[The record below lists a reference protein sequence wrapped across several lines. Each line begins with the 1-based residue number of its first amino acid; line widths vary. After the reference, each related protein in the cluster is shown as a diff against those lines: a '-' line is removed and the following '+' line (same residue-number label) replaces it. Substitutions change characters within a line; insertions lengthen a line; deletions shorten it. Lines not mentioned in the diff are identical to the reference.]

1 MFMAMVARRSA
12 QGLVV
17 LFLLL
22 TSLFFIARLT
32 GDPITMLAGGVMST
46 EDIEVLR
53 EAYGLNEPIYYQY
66 WLFLKGAV
74 QLDFG
79 ESIQTRQ
86 AATGMVTSRLWA
98 TLQLAI
104 PALIAAV
111 SVGVVLGTTAAIR
124 RGVIGYLAM
133 FIAVIGQS
141 VPSFFLG
148 VMLIMVFG
156 VWLNWLPVFGRG
168 GLDHLLLPTLTLMGY
183 PLARY
188 TRLVRAQ
195 VSEAMTFDYVRTARA
210 KGLHERKV
218 VSDHVLRNA
227 LLPVVSVIGVDIGTL
242 LATAVIVE
250 AIFAWP
256 GFGSLLIQSAMSR
269 DYPVLQASIAAIG
282 VTVIVSSIIV
292 DFLYGVLDPRIRKA
306 S

>member
-1 MFMAMVARRSA
+1 MFMAMVLRRSA

-32 GDPITMLAGGVMST
+32 GDPITMLAGGVMSSK
-46 EDIEVLR
+46 DIEVLR

-86 AATGMVTSRLWA
+86 AATGMVLSRLWA

-104 PALIAAV
+104 PALVAAV
-111 SVGVVLGTTAAIR
+111 SIGVVLGTIAAIR
-124 RGVIGYLAM
+124 RGAIGYLAM
-133 FIAVIGQS
+133 FMAVIGQS

-148 VMLIMVFG
+148 VMLILVFG

-168 GLDHLLLPTLTLMGY
+168 GLDHLLLPTVTLMGY

-195 VSEAMTFDYVRTARA
+195 VSEAMTLDYVRTARA

-218 VSDHVLRNA
+218 VADHVLRNA

-256 GFGSLLIQSAMSR
+256 GFGSLLIQSAMGR

-292 DFLYGVLDPRIRKA
+292 DFLYGILDPRIRTA